1 MVTSQTG
8 QENGKNRIGRE
19 LLDVD
24 MQIDKFQ
31 QTKCFDIEIYS
42 DLPETEKKL
51 RLHVVIS

>member
-1 MVTSQTG
+1 VVTSQTG
-8 QENGKNRIGRE
+8 QENGKNRFGRE

-42 DLPETEKKL
+42 DLPETEKNYDYM
-51 RLHVVIS
+51 